1 MYLFTEKT
9 AGDWLKIGDMNDKVE
24 FKKEWNKTEKI
35 ILLQMSAPNYPE
47 IKKTYQHFK
56 DVAIIVLILKP
67 FTSLFDV

>member
-35 ILLQMSAPNYPE
+35 ILLQMSAPN
-47 IKKTYQHFK
+47 
-56 DVAIIVLILKP
+56 
-67 FTSLFDV
+67 